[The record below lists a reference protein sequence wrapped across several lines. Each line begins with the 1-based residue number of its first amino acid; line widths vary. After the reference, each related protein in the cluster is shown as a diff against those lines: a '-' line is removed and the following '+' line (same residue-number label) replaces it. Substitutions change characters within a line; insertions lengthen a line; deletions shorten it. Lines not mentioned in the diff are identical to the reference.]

1 MGSFFPEALR
11 RVPVVYVL
19 PGAPAASAARPGAR
33 RMDGARS
40 VWRVRGAFRDQ
51 QGSIWLVGGGLW
63 AGFEFYKD
71 YMDMKEIIQEID
83 VDTITAQNTLTQ
95 TKLDE
100 AIDYTRDIKNNLRED
115 IMTVEGHVDK
125 IRNEVQNAIDEM
137 NQLQKDTLASMREV
151 EALNRETEKD
161 VRDTMRETESRIEEA
176 MTKLEERLSMRLQ
189 EALDNPL
196 VGN

>member
-1 MGSFFPEALR
+1 MAEVEIAGAKIKGGKLMLLVPIISAL
-11 RVPVVYVL
+11 
-19 PGAPAASAARPGAR
+19 
-33 RMDGARS
+33 
-40 VWRVRGAFRDQ
+40 
-51 QGSIWLVGGGLW
+51 GGGLW
-63 AGFEFYKD
+63 GGFEFYKD

-83 VDTITAQNTLTQ
+83 VDAIVAKNTLTQ
-95 TKLDE
+95 TKLDD

>member
-1 MGSFFPEALR
+1 MI
-11 RVPVVYVL
+11 
-19 PGAPAASAARPGAR
+19 
-33 RMDGARS
+33 
-40 VWRVRGAFRDQ
+40 
-51 QGSIWLVGGGLW
+51 SIQKG
-63 AGFEFYKD
+63 D
-71 YMDMKEIIQEID
+71 ITRID
-83 VDTITAQNTLTQ
+83 VDAIVAKNTLTQ
-95 TKLDE
+95 TKLDD

-115 IMTVEGHVDK
+115 IMTVETHVDK

>member
-1 MGSFFPEALR
+1 MAEVEIAGAKIKGGRLMLLVPIVSAL
-11 RVPVVYVL
+11 
-19 PGAPAASAARPGAR
+19 
-33 RMDGARS
+33 
-40 VWRVRGAFRDQ
+40 
-51 QGSIWLVGGGLW
+51 GGGLW
-63 AGFEFYKD
+63 GGFEFYKD

-83 VDTITAQNTLTQ
+83 VNTITAQNTLTQ

-115 IMTVEGHVDK
+115 IMTVESHVDK

-137 NQLQKDTLASMREV
+137 NQLQKYTLASMREV

>member
-1 MGSFFPEALR
+1 MAEVEIAGAKIKGGRLMLLVPIVSAL
-11 RVPVVYVL
+11 
-19 PGAPAASAARPGAR
+19 
-33 RMDGARS
+33 
-40 VWRVRGAFRDQ
+40 
-51 QGSIWLVGGGLW
+51 GGGLW
-63 AGFEFYKD
+63 GGFEFYKD

-115 IMTVEGHVDK
+115 IMTVESHVDK

>member
-1 MGSFFPEALR
+1 MAEVEIAGAKIKGGKLMLLVPIVSAL
-11 RVPVVYVL
+11 
-19 PGAPAASAARPGAR
+19 
-33 RMDGARS
+33 
-40 VWRVRGAFRDQ
+40 
-51 QGSIWLVGGGLW
+51 GGGLW
-63 AGFEFYKD
+63 GGFEFYKD

-83 VDTITAQNTLTQ
+83 VDTIIAQNTLTQ

-161 VRDTMRETESRIEEA
+161 VRDTMRETESRIEES
-176 MTKLEERLSMRLQ
+176 MTKLEERLGTRLQ

>member
-1 MGSFFPEALR
+1 MAEVEIAGAKIKGGKLMLLVPIVSAL
-11 RVPVVYVL
+11 
-19 PGAPAASAARPGAR
+19 
-33 RMDGARS
+33 
-40 VWRVRGAFRDQ
+40 
-51 QGSIWLVGGGLW
+51 GGGLW
-63 AGFEFYKD
+63 GGFEFYKD

-83 VDTITAQNTLTQ
+83 VDAIVAKNTLTQ
-95 TKLDE
+95 TKLED

-115 IMTVEGHVDK
+115 IMSVEGHVDR

-137 NQLQKDTLASMREV
+137 NQLQKDTIASMREV

>member
-1 MGSFFPEALR
+1 MAEVEIAGAKIKGGKIMLLVPIVSAL
-11 RVPVVYVL
+11 
-19 PGAPAASAARPGAR
+19 
-33 RMDGARS
+33 
-40 VWRVRGAFRDQ
+40 
-51 QGSIWLVGGGLW
+51 GGGLW
-63 AGFEFYKD
+63 GGFEFYKD
-71 YMDMKEIIQEID
+71 YISMKDIIQNID
-83 VDTITAQNTLTQ
+83 VGSITAQNTLTQ

-115 IMTVEGHVDK
+115 IMITESHVDK

-161 VRDTMRETESRIEEA
+161 VRDTMRDTESRIEDA
-176 MTKLEERLSMRLQ
+176 MTKLEERLGTRLQ

>member
-1 MGSFFPEALR
+1 MAEVEIAGAKIKGGRLMLLVPIVSAL
-11 RVPVVYVL
+11 
-19 PGAPAASAARPGAR
+19 
-33 RMDGARS
+33 
-40 VWRVRGAFRDQ
+40 
-51 QGSIWLVGGGLW
+51 GGGLW
-63 AGFEFYKD
+63 GGFEFYKD

-176 MTKLEERLSMRLQ
+176 MTKLEERLGTRLQ

-196 VGN
+196 VGNSCFSL

>member
-1 MGSFFPEALR
+1 MAEVEIAGAKIKGGKIMLLVPIVSAL
-11 RVPVVYVL
+11 
-19 PGAPAASAARPGAR
+19 
-33 RMDGARS
+33 
-40 VWRVRGAFRDQ
+40 
-51 QGSIWLVGGGLW
+51 GGGLW
-63 AGFEFYKD
+63 GGFEFYKD
-71 YMDMKEIIQEID
+71 YISMKDIIQNID
-83 VDTITAQNTLTQ
+83 VGTITAQNTLTQ

-115 IMTVEGHVDK
+115 IMTTENHVDK

-176 MTKLEERLSMRLQ
+176 MTKLEERLTMRLQ

>member
-1 MGSFFPEALR
+1 MAEVEIAGAKIKGGRLMLLVPIVSAL
-11 RVPVVYVL
+11 
-19 PGAPAASAARPGAR
+19 
-33 RMDGARS
+33 
-40 VWRVRGAFRDQ
+40 
-51 QGSIWLVGGGLW
+51 GGGLW
-63 AGFEFYKD
+63 GGFEFYKD

-115 IMTVEGHVDK
+115 IMTVETHVDK

>member
-1 MGSFFPEALR
+1 MAEVEIAGAKIKGGRLMLLVPIVSAL
-11 RVPVVYVL
+11 
-19 PGAPAASAARPGAR
+19 
-33 RMDGARS
+33 
-40 VWRVRGAFRDQ
+40 
-51 QGSIWLVGGGLW
+51 GGGLW
-63 AGFEFYKD
+63 GGFEFYKD

-83 VDTITAQNTLTQ
+83 VNTITAQNTLTQ

-115 IMTVEGHVDK
+115 IMTVESHVDK

-176 MTKLEERLSMRLQ
+176 MTKLVERLSMRLQ

>member
-1 MGSFFPEALR
+1 MAEVEIAGAKIKGGRLMLLVPIVSAL
-11 RVPVVYVL
+11 
-19 PGAPAASAARPGAR
+19 
-33 RMDGARS
+33 
-40 VWRVRGAFRDQ
+40 
-51 QGSIWLVGGGLW
+51 GGGLW
-63 AGFEFYKD
+63 GGFEFYKD

-95 TKLDE
+95 TKLDD

-161 VRDTMRETESRIEEA
+161 VRDTMRETESRIEES
-176 MTKLEERLSMRLQ
+176 MTKLEERLGTRLQ

>member
-1 MGSFFPEALR
+1 MAEVEIAGAKIKGGRLMLLIPIVSAL
-11 RVPVVYVL
+11 
-19 PGAPAASAARPGAR
+19 
-33 RMDGARS
+33 
-40 VWRVRGAFRDQ
+40 
-51 QGSIWLVGGGLW
+51 GGGLW
-63 AGFEFYKD
+63 GGFEFYKD

-83 VDTITAQNTLTQ
+83 VNTITAQNTLTQ

-115 IMTVEGHVDK
+115 IMTVESHVDK

>member
-1 MGSFFPEALR
+1 MAEVEIAGAKIKGGKIMLLVPIVSAL
-11 RVPVVYVL
+11 
-19 PGAPAASAARPGAR
+19 
-33 RMDGARS
+33 
-40 VWRVRGAFRDQ
+40 
-51 QGSIWLVGGGLW
+51 GGGLW
-63 AGFEFYKD
+63 GGFEFYKD
-71 YMDMKEIIQEID
+71 YISMKDIIQNID
-83 VDTITAQNTLTQ
+83 VGSITAQNTLTQ

-115 IMTVEGHVDK
+115 IMITESHVDK

>member
-1 MGSFFPEALR
+1 MAEVEIAGAKIKGGRLMLLVPIVSAL
-11 RVPVVYVL
+11 
-19 PGAPAASAARPGAR
+19 
-33 RMDGARS
+33 
-40 VWRVRGAFRDQ
+40 
-51 QGSIWLVGGGLW
+51 GGGLW
-63 AGFEFYKD
+63 GGFEFYKD

-115 IMTVEGHVDK
+115 IISVEGHVDK

-176 MTKLEERLSMRLQ
+176 MTKLEERLTTRLQ

>member
-1 MGSFFPEALR
+1 MAEVEIAGAKIKGGKLMLLVPIVSAL
-11 RVPVVYVL
+11 
-19 PGAPAASAARPGAR
+19 
-33 RMDGARS
+33 
-40 VWRVRGAFRDQ
+40 
-51 QGSIWLVGGGLW
+51 GGGLW
-63 AGFEFYKD
+63 GGFEFYKD

-83 VDTITAQNTLTQ
+83 VNTITAQNTLTQ

-115 IMTVEGHVDK
+115 IMTVESHVDK

>member
-1 MGSFFPEALR
+1 MAEVEIAGAKIKGGRLMLLVPIVSAL
-11 RVPVVYVL
+11 
-19 PGAPAASAARPGAR
+19 
-33 RMDGARS
+33 
-40 VWRVRGAFRDQ
+40 
-51 QGSIWLVGGGLW
+51 GGGLW
-63 AGFEFYKD
+63 GGFEFYKD

-137 NQLQKDTLASMREV
+137 NQLLKDTLASMREV

>member
-1 MGSFFPEALR
+1 MAEVEIAGAKIKGGKLMLLVPIVSAL
-11 RVPVVYVL
+11 
-19 PGAPAASAARPGAR
+19 
-33 RMDGARS
+33 
-40 VWRVRGAFRDQ
+40 
-51 QGSIWLVGGGLW
+51 GGGLW
-63 AGFEFYKD
+63 GGFEFYKD

-115 IMTVEGHVDK
+115 IMTVKTHVDK

>member
-1 MGSFFPEALR
+1 MAEVEIAGAKIKGGKLMLLVPIVSAL
-11 RVPVVYVL
+11 
-19 PGAPAASAARPGAR
+19 
-33 RMDGARS
+33 
-40 VWRVRGAFRDQ
+40 
-51 QGSIWLVGGGLW
+51 GGGLW
-63 AGFEFYKD
+63 GGFEFYKD
-71 YMDMKEIIQEID
+71 YMDMKDIIQEID

-176 MTKLEERLSMRLQ
+176 MTKLEERLGTRLQ

>member
-1 MGSFFPEALR
+1 MAEVEIAGAKIRGGKLMLLVPIVSAL
-11 RVPVVYVL
+11 
-19 PGAPAASAARPGAR
+19 
-33 RMDGARS
+33 
-40 VWRVRGAFRDQ
+40 
-51 QGSIWLVGGGLW
+51 GGGLW
-63 AGFEFYKD
+63 GGFEFYKD

-83 VDTITAQNTLTQ
+83 VDAIVAKNTLTQ
-95 TKLDE
+95 TKLDD

-115 IMTVEGHVDK
+115 IMSVEGHVDR

-137 NQLQKDTLASMREV
+137 NQLQKDTIASMREV
-151 EALNRETEKD
+151 ETLNRETEKD

>member
-1 MGSFFPEALR
+1 MAEVEIAGAKIKGGKLMLLVPIVSAL
-11 RVPVVYVL
+11 
-19 PGAPAASAARPGAR
+19 
-33 RMDGARS
+33 
-40 VWRVRGAFRDQ
+40 
-51 QGSIWLVGGGLW
+51 GGGLW
-63 AGFEFYKD
+63 GGFEFYKD

-83 VDTITAQNTLTQ
+83 VDAIVAKNTLTQ
-95 TKLDE
+95 TKLED

-115 IMTVEGHVDK
+115 IMSVKGHVDR

-137 NQLQKDTLASMREV
+137 NQLQKDTIASMREV

-161 VRDTMRETESRIEEA
+161 VRDTMRETESRIEES
-176 MTKLEERLSMRLQ
+176 MTKLEERLGTRLQ

>member
-1 MGSFFPEALR
+1 MAEVEIAGAKIKGGRLMLLVPIVSAL
-11 RVPVVYVL
+11 
-19 PGAPAASAARPGAR
+19 
-33 RMDGARS
+33 
-40 VWRVRGAFRDQ
+40 
-51 QGSIWLVGGGLW
+51 GGGLW
-63 AGFEFYKD
+63 GGFEFYKD

-95 TKLDE
+95 TKLDD

-115 IMTVEGHVDK
+115 IMTVEGHVDR

-176 MTKLEERLSMRLQ
+176 MTKLEERLGTRLQ